1 MAGNFLTQILGP
13 LCTIDVEFADNSRQ
27 PVSIKGESGK
37 VETLPLFSANDTVRG
52 QVRALSHRRRGW
64 HAPAGVHTAC
74 PAASE
79 VWPLVFAP
87 LGCRATGAHHA
98 GRGEEGGAPG
108 HQSRAAG
115 HHRAVLR
122 QGKHLRLCVHGC
134 VAPRSCGRATAGIGR
149 AQREGGARSL
159 LPTNPCRLTARPPR
173 CPPLQRASWKCRAS
187 LAARGRTLSSSTTW
201 RCRTRATTASTC
213 ASSAS
218 LPPARR

>member
-87 LGCRATGAHHA
+87 GLSGDRCTSRRPR
-98 GRGEEGGAPG
+98 GRRW
-108 HQSRAAG
+108 S
-115 HHRAVLR
+115 
-122 QGKHLRLCVHGC
+122 
-134 VAPRSCGRATAGIGR
+134 T
-149 AQREGGARSL
+149 
-159 LPTNPCRLTARPPR
+159 
-173 CPPLQRASWKCRAS
+173 RASK
-187 LAARGRTLSSSTTW
+187 
-201 RCRTRATTASTC
+201 
-213 ASSAS
+213 
-218 LPPARR
+218 